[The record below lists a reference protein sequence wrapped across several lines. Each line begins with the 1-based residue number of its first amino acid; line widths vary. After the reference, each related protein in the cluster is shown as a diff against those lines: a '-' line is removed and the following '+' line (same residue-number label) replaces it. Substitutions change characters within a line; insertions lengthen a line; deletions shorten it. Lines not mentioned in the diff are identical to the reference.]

1 MDIKIILD
9 NDEKDTLFLLSLADG
24 GLVMLGDCGI
34 FLTYNNSVYKKAID
48 SLKDKH
54 GEVELT
60 HEGILLEM
68 MRLGYGLDFRDTVGE
83 HSVVLSYDDMLNAF
97 DCVDAKVLLKVYY
110 GCYDSY
116 DAFNLLQYLLYGKLV
131 LK

>member
-24 GLVMLGDCGI
+24 GLLLLDDCGI
-34 FLTYNNSVYKKAID
+34 ILTYSDSDYGKARD
-48 SLKDKH
+48 SFKGKY

-68 MRLGYGLDFRDTVGE
+68 MKLGYGLDFRDTVGE
-83 HSVVLSYDDMLNAF
+83 YSVVLSYDDMLKGF
-97 DCVDAKVLLKVYY
+97 DCVDAKVLLKIYY
-110 GCYDSY
+110 VDYDSY
-116 DAFNLLQYLLYGKLV
+116 DAFNLLQYLLYGELV
-131 LK
+131 F